1 MVVLATTRGM
11 ARIGVRGLRGQ
22 RGKAWELS
30 CAVLI
35 EIDV

>member
-11 ARIGVRGLRGQ
+11 ARIGVRGLR
-22 RGKAWELS
+22 RAWES
-30 CAVLI
+30 WAVGCAVLI

>member
-11 ARIGVRGLRGQ
+11 ARIGVRGLR
-22 RGKAWELS
+22 RAWESWEWS

>member
-11 ARIGVRGLRGQ
+11 ARIGVRGLR
-22 RGKAWELS
+22 RAWESWELS
-30 CAVLI
+30 CVVLI

>member
-1 MVVLATTRGM
+1 MVVLATTWGM
-11 ARIGVRGLRGQ
+11 ARIGVRGLR
-22 RGKAWELS
+22 RAWESWELS